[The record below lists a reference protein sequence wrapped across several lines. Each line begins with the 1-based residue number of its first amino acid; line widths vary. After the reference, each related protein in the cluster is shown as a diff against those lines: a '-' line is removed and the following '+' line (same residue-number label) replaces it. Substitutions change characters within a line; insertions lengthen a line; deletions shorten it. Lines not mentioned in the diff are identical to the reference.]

1 MSDIF
6 FTILFFLFVF
16 AASII
21 RVVYSKQFKQNRE
34 FTDKLDKFLTIL
46 PVFGMFIFPLI
57 YTLTSWL
64 DFANYQLPAWV
75 GWIGAAIFALSLWV
89 LWRSHADLGRPWSVK
104 AEIQEEHKLVTNG
117 IFKYI
122 RHPMYAAHILWGIA
136 QPLLLWNWIAGL
148 SMLVTL
154 LPLFFYRVPKEEKM
168 MVDKFGDEY
177 QRYMDRTGR
186 VFPKLGND

>member
-1 MSDIF
+1 MSDTF
-6 FTILFFLFVF
+6 FTILFFIFVF

-21 RVVYSKQFKQNRE
+21 RGVYSKQFKQNRE

-57 YTLTSWL
+57 YALTSWL
-64 DFANYQLPAWV
+64 DFANYQLPTWA
-75 GWIGAAIFALSLWV
+75 GWIGAAIFTLSLWV
-89 LWRSHADLGRPWSVK
+89 LWRSHADLGRQWSVK
-104 AEIQEEHKLVTNG
+104 VEIQEEHKLVTDG
-117 IFKYI
+117 IFKHI

-154 LPLFFYRVPKEEKM
+154 LPLYFYRVPKEEMM

-177 QRYMDRTGR
+177 RHYMDRTGR
-186 VFPKLGND
+186 VFPKLGRA

>member
-1 MSDIF
+1 MSDTF
-6 FTILFFLFVF
+6 FAILFYIFVF

-21 RVVYSKQFKQNRE
+21 RGVYSVQFKQNRG

-57 YTLTSWL
+57 YALTSWL
-64 DFANYQLPAWV
+64 DFADYQLH
-75 GWIGAAIFALSLWV
+75 GWAGWFGAAIFTLSLWV
-89 LWRSHADLGRPWSVK
+89 LWRSHADLGRQWSVK
-104 AEIQEEHKLVTNG
+104 VEIQEEHKLVTDG
-117 IFKYI
+117 IFKHI

-154 LPLFFYRVPKEEKM
+154 LPLFFYRVPKEEMM
-168 MVDKFGDEY
+168 MVDEFGDEY
-177 QRYMDRTGR
+177 RHYMDRTGR
-186 VFPKLGND
+186 VFPKLGRA